1 MQTTEIVIAPSIKT
15 EGKIFQRTQR
25 IGMGK

>member
-15 EGKIFQRTQR
+15 EGKIFQKAQR